1 MSSSDIAAWAQAIV
15 SMVAIIVGAVV
26 VYWQTRRARLEQ
38 SKREA
43 RELNGLALLLIH
55 LKETAIEARVERKKI
70 ERLPHGH
77 LAEPSARF
85 FQLMEACQAFS
96 T

>member
-55 LKETAIEARVERKKI
+55 LKETAIEAHAERNKI
-70 ERLPHGH
+70 ERLPYGH
-77 LAEPSARF
+77 SAEPSVIF
-85 FQLMEACQAFS
+85 F
-96 T
+96 